1 MSFQIADPAGLGG
14 GRLDPRLKLL
24 SRLTPKPS
32 SQELSPEEERAREQR
47 ALNGLMR
54 FLIRRDQVK
63 RIEDRFIPAQGRDIP
78 VRVYKPDA
86 PSPLPV
92 LVFLHGGGWVL
103 GGLSQADAV
112 CRRLAKRGKCIVISV
127 DYRLAPEHKFPAAL
141 EDTLAALDWAFENAI
156 KFGGDSARLG
166 VAGGSAGGTLA
177 AAACLT
183 ARQRGAP
190 PIRFQI
196 LFNPVTNLAQM
207 DTDSHRQFGTQGY
220 GITTSMLEKR
230 RDQYLSAQA
239 ERVHPPALPL
249 LAQDLGN
256 LPPALIL
263 TAEFDPL
270 RDEAERYAA
279 RLEEAGVEAR
289 CVRYQGAIHGFFN
302 FVGFL
307 PQANA
312 ALNEAASFLRHV
324 NR

>member
-1 MSFQIADPAGLGG
+1 
-14 GRLDPRLKLL
+14 
-24 SRLTPKPS
+24 
-32 SQELSPEEERAREQR
+32 
-47 ALNGLMR
+47 
-54 FLIRRDQVK
+54 
-63 RIEDRFIPAQGRDIP
+63 
-78 VRVYKPDA
+78 
-86 PSPLPV
+86 
-92 LVFLHGGGWVL
+92 
-103 GGLSQADAV
+103 
-112 CRRLAKRGKCIVISV
+112 
-127 DYRLAPEHKFPAAL
+127 
-141 EDTLAALDWAFENAI
+141 
-156 KFGGDSARLG
+156 
-166 VAGGSAGGTLA
+166 
-177 AAACLT
+177 
-183 ARQRGAP
+183 
-190 PIRFQI
+190 
-196 LFNPVTNLAQM
+196 M

-239 ERVHPPALPL
+239 ERLDPRVSPL